1 MNAEEEMGFLAL
13 GEKLDESK
21 YAFFTYLIETPVEP
35 KSACA
40 ALCRE
45 QSTALWNRV
54 DVKEDFRP
62 RHGAKVVELKVL
74 GESEKPNIEL
84 FVKGKKYFRVLAKIA
99 HPTINF
105 GPKLPN
111 LITAAAGEGAFFCH
125 GINTIKLIDVH
136 LPPEFT
142 KKFEG
147 PKFGVEGIRKI
158 LEIEKRPLFL
168 GVVKPNVGLNPEQ
181 FAQIAYEALLGGLDI
196 AKDDEMISDV
206 EYSPTKER
214 IEKVMEKLYKVEDK
228 TGEKKMYLV
237 NITDEVY
244 RLEELHDLV
253 AEHEGHAA
261 VMLNVFTVGLS
272 AVRMLARKTK
282 VPIFSH
288 FDFISTFTRIPFY
301 GVSSELIT
309 KIERLAG
316 CDAIIMPGFG
326 ERMMTTEKEVIA
338 NANAC
343 LYEMPHIKKCLPIP
357 GGSDWAGTLRG
368 IYEKL
373 GTVDFAMVPGRGV
386 FGHPLGAE
394 AGARSLRQAW
404 EAIEN
409 GIPEGEYAKNHL
421 ELQKAYEAF
430 GKK

>member
-1 MNAEEEMGFLAL
+1 MGEEIDG
-13 GEKLDESK
+13 KK
-21 YAFFTYLIETPVEP
+21 YALFTYLIETTLEP
-35 KSACA
+35 KSAA
-40 ALCRE
+40 ATLCRE

-54 DVKEDFRP
+54 GVKEDFRP
-62 RHGAKVVELKVL
+62 EHGAKVIGLDVL

-84 FVKGKKYFRVLAKIA
+84 FVKGKKYYRAKVKIA

-125 GINTIKLIDVH
+125 GINTIKLIDVQ
-136 LPPEFT
+136 LPAEFT

-147 PKFGVEGIRKI
+147 PKFGIAGIRKE
-158 LEIEKRPLFL
+158 LGVNGRPLFV
-168 GVVKPNVGLNPEQ
+168 GVVKPNVGLKPKD
-181 FAQIAYEALLGGLDI
+181 FAQLAYEGLLGGLDF

-214 IEKVMEKLYKVEDK
+214 LEAVMEKVYKAEDK

-244 RLEELHDLV
+244 RLEELHDMV
-253 AEHEGHAA
+253 AEHKGHTA

-272 AVRMLARKTK
+272 AARMIARKAK
-282 VPIFSH
+282 VPLFSH

-309 KIERLAG
+309 KIQRLAG

-326 ERMMTTEKEVIA
+326 ERMMTTESEVKA
-338 NANAC
+338 NAKAC
-343 LYEMPHIKKCLPIP
+343 LYEMPGIKKCLPIP

-368 IYEKL
+368 MHEKL
-373 GTVDFAMVPGRGV
+373 GTTDFAMVPGRGV
-386 FGHPLGAE
+386 FGHPMGAE

-404 EAIEN
+404 EAIEK
-409 GIPEGEYAKNHL
+409 GVSEKEYAKTHL
-421 ELQKAYEAF
+421 ELRKAYEAF
-430 GKK
+430 G